1 MAINHKTITNHHY
14 HVTATRLHCTLM
26 QRARTREAQED
37 AISLI
42 SSAPHQRRSLRF
54 QQRMPPKWSSSH
66 RYKTER
72 FGRKKGNSFAW
83 LQLQGF
89 TTAVYI
95 RDKLPEA
102 YRLRKWRKANADRVS
117 KFPWRV

>member
-1 MAINHKTITNHHY
+1 MAINHKTNHHHH
-14 HVTATRLHCTLM
+14 HVTATRPHCMLM

-42 SSAPHQRRSLRF
+42 SSAPHQRRTLRF

-72 FGRKKGNSFAW
+72 FGRKKGNGFAW
-83 LQLQGF
+83 F
-89 TTAVYI
+89 AVTRLYNCCIYI

>member
-1 MAINHKTITNHHY
+1 MAINHETNHHH
-14 HVTATRLHCTLM
+14 HVTATRLHCMLM

-42 SSAPHQRRSLRF
+42 SSAPHQSRSLRF

-66 RYKTER
+66 RYKTEALVAR
-72 FGRKKGNSFAW
+72 RGTVLHG

-102 YRLRKWRKANADRVS
+102 YRLRK
-117 KFPWRV
+117 

>member
-1 MAINHKTITNHHY
+1 MAINHKTNHHH
-14 HVTATRLHCTLM
+14 HVTATRPHCMLM

-42 SSAPHQRRSLRF
+42 SSAPHQSRSLRF
-54 QQRMPPKWSSSH
+54 QQRCRQSGPPVTVTKLNALVARRGTVLH
-66 RYKTER
+66 
-72 FGRKKGNSFAW
+72 G